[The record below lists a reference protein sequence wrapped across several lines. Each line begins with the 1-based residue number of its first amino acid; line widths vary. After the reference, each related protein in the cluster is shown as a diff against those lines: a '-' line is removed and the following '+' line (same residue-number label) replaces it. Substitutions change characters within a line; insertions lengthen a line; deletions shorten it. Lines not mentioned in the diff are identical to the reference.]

1 MRILNIRAGGQT
13 SAVQGNLLEYAATN
27 GLVRHS
33 RHLSGNPKRK
43 PGFLV
48 AEHRPGALLLQQ
60 KTSPAIVATPYTSR
74 DFFPSA
80 LFQAFPYG
88 YFGDS
93 NDNCLYH
100 PNSLKMT
107 PTDTAS
113 HYDYKVQWSARS
125 GSSTMAD
132 GQITLTKAILDQCVN
147 QLAVRANHGA
157 GGTSQGV
164 VFYSNR
170 LALGKP
176 RSPQSISLAS
186 HEPYYSDYG
195 SFKRIVIGSSKMELG
210 FTCETGHAGT
220 SENRAILT
228 FRWEDTG
235 GILLAFPQGEPGT
248 SITARLWAKR
258 THHPK
263 RNYYI
268 SNNRSYN
275 LAAGGQ
281 LAISLQALP
290 VDGTFNNQ
298 WPEAIQ
304 LDPDSLGDMMG
315 EAVYG
320 DPIERTK
327 QEFSSVTGRDGD
339 YITQDGIYVGLV
351 ELVIPPSRL
360 MLLFSTL
367 PLAYINGVFW
377 FEENIKKSLVIG
389 SQFDSVFWEK
399 SGDHTTINAAK
410 WYQESDFEVE
420 FSLDFVNL

>member
-1 MRILNIRAGGQT
+1 MRILNIRAGGQN
-13 SAVQGNLLEYAATN
+13 SSVQGNLLDYAAVN
-27 GLVRHS
+27 GLRRHS
-33 RHLSGNPKRK
+33 FHLDGSPKRE
-43 PGFLV
+43 PGLLV
-48 AEHRPGALLLQQ
+48 AKNRLGALLLQQ
-60 KTSPAIVATPYTSR
+60 KVSPVVPVTPYTSR
-74 DFFPSA
+74 DFLPSA

-147 QLAVRANHGA
+147 QLAVRANYGA
-157 GGTSQGV
+157 GNTSQGV

-170 LALGKP
+170 LALAKP
-176 RSPQSISLAS
+176 HTPQAISLAS

-195 SFKRIVIGSSKMELG
+195 SFKRLVIGSSKMELG

-220 SENRAILT
+220 SDNRAILT
-228 FRWEDTG
+228 FRWIDSG
-235 GILLAFPQGEPGT
+235 GILLAFPQYEPGT
-248 SITARLWAKR
+248 EVLARLWAKA
-258 THHPK
+258 THRPK

-298 WPEAIQ
+298 WPATIQ

-315 EAVYG
+315 EAIYG
-320 DPIERTK
+320 TPLERTI
-327 QEFSSVTGRDGD
+327 QTFPSVTGRDGEH
-339 YITQDGIYVGLV
+339 ITSGGYVGLTN
-351 ELVIPPSRL
+351 LVVPPSRL
-360 MLLFSTL
+360 MLLFTTI
-367 PLAYINGVFW
+367 PLAYINGAFW

-389 SQFDSVFWEK
+389 SQFDSVFWSK
-399 SGDHTTINAAK
+399 SGTQTTINAAR
-410 WYQESDFEVE
+410 WYQESDFEME
-420 FSLDFVNL
+420 LSLDFVNS

>member
-13 SAVQGNLLEYAATN
+13 SVVQGNLLDYAATN
-27 GLVRHS
+27 GLMRHS

-48 AEHRPGALLLQQ
+48 ADHRPGALLLQQ
-60 KTSPAIVATPYTSR
+60 KTSPAIDATPHTKR
-74 DFFPSA
+74 DFLPSA

-88 YFGDS
+88 HFGDS
-93 NDNCLYH
+93 RYNCLYH
-100 PNSLKMT
+100 PTSLRMS

-113 HYDYKVQWSARS
+113 HYDYKVQWIADS
-125 GSSTMAD
+125 GSSMD
-132 GQITLTKAILDQCVN
+132 DEQIVLTKAILDQCVN
-147 QLAVRANHGA
+147 QLAVSANYGA
-157 GGTSQGV
+157 GDTGQGI

-195 SFKRIVIGSSKMELG
+195 SFKRLVIGSSKMELG
-210 FTCETGHAGT
+210 FMCETGSPGWQ
-220 SENRAILT
+220 SNRAILT

-248 SITARLWAKR
+248 SITARLWAKK
-258 THHPK
+258 THYPK

-290 VDGTFNNQ
+290 VVGTFNNQ
-298 WPEAIQ
+298 WPATIQ

-315 EAVYG
+315 EAIYG

-327 QEFSSVTGRDGD
+327 QEFASVTGRDGD
-339 YITQDGIYVGLV
+339 YITQDSYVGLIK
-351 ELVIPPSRL
+351 LVIPPSRL
-360 MLLFSTL
+360 MLLFTTL

-377 FEENIKKSLVIG
+377 FEENIKKSLIIG
-389 SQFDSVFWEK
+389 DQFDSVFWEK
-399 SGDHTTINAAK
+399 SGDHITINAAK

-420 FSLDFVNL
+420 LSLDFVDL